1 MGMSCNTRLKRGKAL
16 IASITIGLIVCFV
29 SSSMGILVFSGP
41 ILSPYVIIGMTSGLL
56 GAIILNLNYG
66 LFSSSKIAIPIVQ
79 PIFGLIGS
87 IVAADICKQLQGV
100 AIGEILSTVLCSLI
114 IMGMSTGFS
123 MWTIGKLK
131 LGKIIN
137 YIPYP
142 INAGFLGGIGL
153 SLITNSIVSITH
165 LALIPQNSL
174 LFFHM
179 PVIWQWLLPLFYALF
194 TYLLIERYKNQLILP
209 LMLLI
214 SILIFYSYIFLN
226 HISLAQAS
234 NLDWTFAHFSNQTLA
249 FLPIFKISYSQ
260 IHWQVVALQ
269 WPSYLS
275 LVILANITF
284 SLNHSSLALMTT
296 KTGNVNYE
304 LKAIGLGN
312 LFLGT
317 LGAIGGC
324 QGPTLSKLNIDFNT
338 KTKSVIFITAIVLTS
353 ILFFGNHFLNVFP
366 KISVNFLVMYLGVN
380 LSYTWLLTI
389 KQKIS
394 WYYYLIVLIIAFSMS
409 CFGPFTGLVIGLML
423 IILMFV
429 FQYSQIKTLN
439 IMLNG
444 SLLQSN
450 VERCANEVQILE
462 KNGQQILIPVISGYL
477 FFGNS
482 NILVQKIK
490 RRAKKTL
497 PHTRFVVID
506 FSRVTGMEISC
517 YQSLVKLLHFCKT
530 HQIKVLFS
538 KLPKTIK
545 TELYQFITN
554 DLFSEFDDL
563 DHSLEWCEQQIL
575 DGHYQP
581 SISLSKPDYLLEYTI
596 ITKIKAGEVLFN
608 QGDNSH
614 DLYWLEEGTLDVWSH
629 FHTHQQHRLSRINS
643 GNIIGEIGLFMN
655 TSRSASVVANTDC
668 LLYCIT
674 PQNLKKLYQEQP
686 QIGIQFNEF
695 IIKTLCTRLVN
706 ANHFNHFMKSQFMD
720 D

>member
-1 MGMSCNTRLKRGKAL
+1 MSFNTMLKQGKEL
-16 IASITIGLIVCFV
+16 IPAITIGLIVCFF
-29 SSSMGILVFSGP
+29 SSSMGILIFSGP
-41 ILSPYVIIGMTSGLL
+41 ILSHYVIIGMTLGLL

-87 IVAADICKQLQGV
+87 IIAANICKQLHSV
-100 AIGEILSTVLCSLI
+100 AIGEILSTVLSSLI
-114 IMGMSTGFS
+114 IMGMSTGFC
-123 MWTIGKLK
+123 MWLIGKLK
-131 LGKIIN
+131 FGNIVN

-153 SLITNSIVSITH
+153 LLIKNEIVSITH

-174 LFFHM
+174 LFFHA
-179 PVIWQWLLPLFYALF
+179 PVIWQWLLPLLYALC
-194 TYLLIERYKNQLILP
+194 TYLLIKRYKNQLILP

-234 NLDWTFAHFSNQTLA
+234 SLNWTLAHFSNQTLA
-249 FLPIFKISYSQ
+249 FLPVFKISYSQ
-260 IHWQVVALQ
+260 IHWQVVAQQ

-317 LGAIGGC
+317 LGAIGGF
-324 QGPTLSKLNIDFNT
+324 QGPTLSKINIDFNT
-338 KTKSVIFITAIVLTS
+338 KSKSVVFIIAIGLIS

-366 KISVNFLVMYLGVN
+366 KISVSLLIMYLGIN
-380 LSYTWLLTI
+380 LSYIWLLTI

-394 WYYYLIVLIIAFSMS
+394 WYYYLIVLGIAFSML
-409 CFGPFTGLVIGLML
+409 CFGPFTCIIIGL
-423 IILMFV
+423 ILTILLFV

-439 IMLNG
+439 ILLNG

-450 VERCANEVQILE
+450 VERCANDIQILE

-482 NILVQKIK
+482 NILVQEIK
-490 RRAKKTL
+490 RKAKKSL
-497 PHTRFVVID
+497 PHIRFVVMD

-517 YQSLVKLLHFCKT
+517 YQSLVTLLQFCQT

-575 DGHYQP
+575 DAHYQP
-581 SISLSKPDYLLEYTI
+581 SISLSKPDYLLEYAIATE
-596 ITKIKAGEVLFN
+596 IKAGEVLFN

-629 FHTHQQHRLSRINS
+629 FNTHQQHRLSRINS

-674 PQNLKKLYQEQP
+674 PQNLKRLYQEQP